1 MGQEDRSLVVWVC
14 TPWGTGVEENLD
26 FTCLLPAPLKTIEM
40 VSPGPLLE
48 EGTIMLTLRSAVNPP
63 RQYLASA
70 VGTEGAGQRRDLR
83 QGRCD
88 LGVLPRLIFCLI
100 IIIFPVL
107 CL

>member
-1 MGQEDRSLVVWVC
+1 MVWIC
-14 TPWGTGVEENLD
+14 TSWGTGVEENLD